1 LYVVRI
7 NRHNKWNDSRPCFY
21 CVDIMKE
28 HGIQKLTYSTE
39 NHYETVKLSSY
50 KANKG
55 SEGYSYIES
64 MT

>member
-7 NRHNKWNDSRPCFY
+7 NKHNKWNDSRPCVY
-21 CVDIMKE
+21 CTEIMKK
-28 HGIQKLTYSTE
+28 HGINKITYSTE
-39 NHYETVKLSSY
+39 NYFETMKLSDY
-50 KANKG
+50 TAKKG